1 VLSDGAERAQAAAKA
16 AALAAVL
23 AAAAAWLGW
32 QAGWAHGG
40 DRPLAWRDLTD
51 RTLAEP
57 PRSELRVFHSREE
70 LRGALTA
77 GGRSATVPPIDFQR
91 REAILVAA
99 GPRSSGAY
107 ALDVVAVIEE
117 RRRIV
122 VAVRERTPSL
132 ARPGAARLTFPFRLI
147 TIERRGKAVT
157 LDWRGRP

>member
-1 VLSDGAERAQAAAKA
+1 MLV
-16 AALAAVL
+16 
-23 AAAAAWLGW
+23 AAAAWLGW
-32 QAGWAHGG
+32 QELWAHGG

-51 RTLAEP
+51 RTLADP
-57 PRSELRVFHSREE
+57 PRTELRIFRSRAA
-70 LRGALTA
+70 LRDSLTED
-77 GGRSATVPPIDFQR
+77 GRSATVPPIDFSR

-107 ALDVVAVIEE
+107 DLDVVAVTEE

-122 VAVRERTPSL
+122 VTVRERTPSL

-147 TIERRGKAVT
+147 TIERRDKPVT

>member
-1 VLSDGAERAQAAAKA
+1 M
-16 AALAAVL
+16 L

-32 QAGWAHGG
+32 QELWAHGG
-40 DRPLAWRDLTD
+40 DRPLAWRDLTE

-57 PRSELRVFHSREE
+57 PRSELRVFRSREA
-70 LRGALTA
+70 LRAALTQD
-77 GGRSATVPPIDFQR
+77 GRSATLPPIDFSR

-107 ALDVVAVIEE
+107 ELEVVAVTEE

-122 VAVRERTPSL
+122 VTVRERTPSL

-147 TIERRGKAVT
+147 TIERRDKDVT
-157 LDWRGRP
+157 LHWRGRP

>member
-1 VLSDGAERAQAAAKA
+1 M
-16 AALAAVL
+16 L

-32 QAGWAHGG
+32 QELWAHGG
-40 DRPLAWRDLTD
+40 DRPLAWRDLTE

-57 PRSELRVFHSREE
+57 PRSELRVFRSREA
-70 LRGALTA
+70 LRAALTQD
-77 GGRSATVPPIDFQR
+77 GRSATLPPIDFSR

-107 ALDVVAVIEE
+107 ELEVVAVTEE

-122 VAVRERTPSL
+122 VTVRERTPSL

-147 TIERRGKAVT
+147 TIERRDKDVT